1 MFWVRRRSANPIFSF
16 QVIRICVKEK
26 ILRAESKPINEV
38 SNIVGNEIKILIGG
52 SPCTHWSIAKGKT
65 RETTSEGLGWELF
78 KNFLIA
84 KEKFKPDYFLY
95 ENVSS
100 ASKDIK
106 AEIYRELSKDGADKS
121 VRLTDINSAL
131 LSAQN
136 RKRFYV
142 TNFGDISQPEDRG
155 IMLKDILEEDDDDNA
170 SIPLNDS
177 KEKCNTITA
186 SYYKCGNNPFSSFNS
201 EAARPRVAVKV
212 GILPSKKGEVKD
224 SQANRIYKE
233 DGKSVALQARSGGL
247 GAKTGLYSI
256 RVGEE
261 YFKGTDKKQ
270 LIYKV
275 ENG

>member
-78 KNFLIA
+78 KNFLKA
-84 KEKFKPDYFLY
+84 KERFKPDYFLY

-106 AEIYRELSKDGADKS
+106 AEIYRELSKDDADKS

-155 IMLKDILEEDDDDNA
+155 IMLKDILEGNKNISLRENKYE
-170 SIPLNDS
+170 SN
-177 KEKCNTITA
+177 
-186 SYYKCGNNPFSSFNS
+186 SYSN
-201 EAARPRVAVKV
+201 RPKTAVKV
-212 GILPSKKGEVKD
+212 GILPNKKGEVKD

-261 YFKGTDKKQ
+261 CFKDTDKKQ
-270 LIYKV
+270 LMCKV